1 MKVVGFAAASLGLI
15 VLVATGPATDAA
27 KRDVVYLPAD
37 TVSAAFAKGMPLI
50 EVENYKVHASRR
62 EAAGAVEVHTMDTDV
77 IHVLTGTATLV
88 TGGTMV
94 GGKNVEP
101 EEIRG
106 TSIDGGDTREL
117 RPGDVII
124 VPSGTPHW
132 FKTVPAPM
140 TYYVVKV
147 RAAGG
152 AR

>member
-1 MKVVGFAAASLGLI
+1 MKVVGFAAASLGLMA
-15 VLVATGPATDAA
+15 LATTGAMGSAA
-27 KRDVVYLPAD
+27 RRDVIHLPAD